1 MIELDD
7 KTVATVLECAQLF
20 EYNVSKQEWMEL
32 WNEADPEK
40 DNRLAEHMWG
50 KFHRPILSDS
60 AIWHTARGVPER
72 TVEGIDAD
80 LLNTFGHSDLHVSR
94 ILSRMIIIRCKKQ
107 DPDVLTRYDVEE
119 TARRE
124 RLLKWATAPRAD

>member
-1 MIELDD
+1 MELDD

-50 KFHRPILSDS
+50 KFTSRTRPESQILD
-60 AIWHTARGVPER
+60 T
-72 TVEGIDAD
+72 D
-80 LLNTFGHSDLHVSR
+80 LLNTFGHSDLHVSH
-94 ILSRMIIIRCKKQ
+94 ILSRMIIIRCKKE

-119 TARRE
+119 SARRE
-124 RLLKWATAPRAD
+124 RLLKWATAVKVEGHDQAKRTADSGT

>member
-1 MIELDD
+1 MVELDD

-50 KFHRPILSDS
+50 KFTSRD
-60 AIWHTARGVPER
+60 T
-72 TVEGIDAD
+72 D

-94 ILSRMIIIRCKKQ
+94 ILSRMIIIRCKKE
-107 DPDVLTRYDVEE
+107 DPSVLKLYDIEE
-119 TARRE
+119 SAKRE
-124 RLLKWATAPRAD
+124 QLRKQWVQAMAPRTD

>member
-1 MIELDD
+1 MELDD

-20 EYNVSKQEWMEL
+20 EYNVNKQEWMEL

-50 KFHRPILSDS
+50 KFASRTRPESQILD
-60 AIWHTARGVPER
+60 T
-72 TVEGIDAD
+72 D

-94 ILSRMIIIRCKKQ
+94 ILSRMIIIRCKKE
-107 DPDVLTRYDVEE
+107 DPDVLTRYDLQPRK
-119 TARRE
+119 ARI
-124 RLLKWATAPRAD
+124 LKGADWPKAGISEFVNYDD